1 VHDAKVCFSLKAAVR
16 AQVPYGLGRCTPLA
30 AAVRRGNK
38 ASILVGR
45 CAELATQAGQAD
57 ECTQS
62 KATGS
67 TSTRPDHAIASR
79 LSIIDQAKAFCR
91 PDTPRNFEAGTR
103 TVRWA
108 GCPPSAVLASFSLS
122 LSLGQNAPFTACDGP
137 WLSPGADSACSATAH
152 TANLAT
158 KSLPGPDPAFWQ
170 QLNIP
175 DNALAQMDT
184 ENYKAWLRAMLK
196 GIEWLAYN
204 RLQTAPDPLFREG
217 KQEYFK
223 KWCARCVP
231 QVSTINPNRCK
242 DKKATCVRIKEN
254 FQYLAGIL
262 GENSEDWYLVRGRT
276 FGKTNHGLSQNSQ
289 PHQQDILHS
298 NIQKRRASKREHA
311 LRYQA
316 RHSERKAQ
324 AQEARG
330 TVSLQGSQY
339 PLLEPE
345 QFEPAMGIEL
355 SDSLTNGKL
364 QGDENFEEIAKIDS
378 RKKKHARRRKEKRE
392 ANQAPR
398 AVSLQRCDIRI
409 KSARSQAA

>member
-1 VHDAKVCFSLKAAVR
+1 MRFKRVVHPLRFWQASPS
-16 AQVPYGLGRCTPLA
+16 PYHSVKML
-30 AAVRRGNK
+30 
-38 ASILVGR
+38 
-45 CAELATQAGQAD
+45 
-57 ECTQS
+57 
-62 KATGS
+62 
-67 TSTRPDHAIASR
+67 
-79 LSIIDQAKAFCR
+79 
-91 PDTPRNFEAGTR
+91 
-103 TVRWA
+103 
-108 GCPPSAVLASFSLS
+108 PS
-122 LSLGQNAPFTACDGP
+122 QH
-137 WLSPGADSACSATAH
+137 ATAH
-152 TANLAT
+152 GFLPVPIQPAQQQHAQPT
-158 KSLPGPDPAFWQ
+158 KSLLGPDPAFWQ

-175 DNALAQMDT
+175 VNALVQMDT
-184 ENYKAWLRAMLK
+184 ENYKAWLRAMFK
-196 GIEWLAYN
+196 GIEWLANN

-223 KWCARCVP
+223 KWCARCDP
-231 QVSTINPNRCK
+231 QVSTINPNQYK
-242 DKKATCVRIKEN
+242 DKKAAVVRTKEN

-289 PHQQDILHS
+289 PHQKDILHS

-398 AVSLQRCDIRI
+398 AVSLQTCDIRI